1 MVGIAE
7 LELFVKGL
15 VSVAVAAS
23 AAYAFVK
30 TLDITKSFARA
41 LLAVSVLVDFYLI
54 ILWLLGVDR
63 TIAVLELR
71 RINVQVAITALTLFI
86 PLKLVFTVWLW
97 LRARGVTA

>member
-1 MVGIAE
+1 M
-7 LELFVKGL
+7 
-15 VSVAVAAS
+15 
-23 AAYAFVK
+23 K

-63 TIAVLELR
+63 VLAVLELR
-71 RINVQVAITALTLFI
+71 RINTQITITALSLFI
-86 PLKLVFTVWLW
+86 PLKLVFTLWLW